1 MLITAPRES
10 TGPVTLMILPQVH
23 LRTLMTLLPPSSF
36 PPIWQ
41 HACKEVTGV
50 GARVTTPPGL
60 AYMTRITAYGLPTTA
75 LPVIMNGV
83 EYTPAPMGHSTSNTL
98 LRFNA
103 SIIMR
108 VLGLLLLFP
117 NPSNSMHL
125 SLVWFRLINTV

>member
-1 MLITAPRES
+1 MLITAPCES

-50 GARVTTPPGL
+50 GARVTTLPGL
-60 AYMTRITAYGLPTTA
+60 AYRTRTTAYGLPTTA

-83 EYTPAPMGHSTSNTL
+83 EYTPAPMGQLHQQYAAEI
-98 LRFNA
+98 NA
-103 SIIMR
+103 SVIMR

-125 SLVWFRLINTV
+125 SLVWFRLTNTV